1 MILLSQNRMI
11 KEVMYM
17 AVRIQTSDGKHY
29 DVKLAPNQKVVT
41 VVKSK
46 PKGYILDINA
56 NKVARKKLSSDAYS
70 LYMYF
75 TLNMPGYT
83 EALSMKYNVEIS
95 ALSERT
101 YYKAVNELIEKGYLV
116 KTPHEQIKEYYLF
129 FENGS
134 DDDEI

>member
-1 MILLSQNRMI
+1 MR
-11 KEVMYM
+11 M
-17 AVRIQTSDGKHY
+17 AVRIQAIDGKY
-29 DVKLAPNQKVVT
+29 YEVKLAPNQKVVT

-46 PKGYILDINA
+46 PKGYILDIEA

-75 TLNMPGYT
+75 TLNVPGYT
-83 EALSMKYNVEIS
+83 EALSMKYNIEIS

-116 KTPHEQIKEYYLF
+116 KTPHEQIKEYYMFL
-129 FENGS
+129 ESGS
-134 DDDEI
+134 DEDEI